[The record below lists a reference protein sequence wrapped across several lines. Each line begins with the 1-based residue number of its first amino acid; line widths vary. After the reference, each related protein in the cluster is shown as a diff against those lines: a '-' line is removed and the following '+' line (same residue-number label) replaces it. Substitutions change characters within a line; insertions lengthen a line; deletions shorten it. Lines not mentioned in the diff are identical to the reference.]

1 MWLTNVAPPPP
12 RAADVPEEFKII
24 HLTMSDFEWY
34 HLLQLWKDNPHS
46 YQHQESLEREMRSLE
61 RLQLVRF
68 KNQLSRWERLPQGE
82 FLLRDHVDLTDFGKC
97 FIVWRRQFR
106 HTTRSGDGLRCHD
119 YLYVISRLCAPKFTK
134 ISR

>member
-12 RAADVPEEFKII
+12 RGADVPEEFKII

-34 HLLQLWKDNPHS
+34 HLLQLWKDNPHP

-68 KNQLSRWERLPQGE
+68 KNQVSRWDRLPGE
-82 FLLRDHVDLTDFGKC
+82 NSCYGTMSISQFGKR
-97 FIVWRRQFR
+97 FMMWRRQFPP
-106 HTTRSGDGLRCHD
+106 
-119 YLYVISRLCAPKFTK
+119 YNEIW
-134 ISR
+134 